1 MLNNVFILAFKN
13 SITEGRKV
21 KIRIFIFET
30 EGELKVKVI
39 WNRLL
44 KEAKNSLALDVL
56 RNIFLES
63 LNQIKYTEVN
73 MGF

>member
-21 KIRIFIFET
+21 KIGIFIFET